1 MFGTT
6 SLVVEYER
14 QLDRRSGSLGVASST
29 WCHSISTDL
38 SQRSNDIFI
47 VTISIRESSY
57 FLGVFSASSAS
68 SAPIRIV
75 LIAISSKKKQKNRKK
90 NYSKKK
96 RTLVGVG
103 ARQSRYDPKKKKE
116 IKNSVKT
123 R

>member
-75 LIAISSKKKQKNRKK
+75 LIAISSKKKKNRKK

-96 RTLVGVG
+96 RRWWGSAQGKVDTTQ
-103 ARQSRYDPKKKKE
+103 RKKKE